1 MTLMVSTTEQMKV
14 FGYTPEGLDQEV
26 EKYTGRAKEDFAE
39 SKLEE
44 KRRANH
50 PLNNVPFFQRPVNA
64 STDDIEISTSDPD
77 VRAFKN
83 KFGETYTIATSPDQ
97 RVEREKLR
105 DGIISSLDGVKGY
118 LENPFL
124 PNKEQV
130 ADFVKGAAVGT
141 LEQIKQSMKSGASYG
156 DIFGTLAGVGA
167 ASTPFKVPEGSL
179 RLFGGVGMK
188 GAAKDKNLK
197 KAIDLLKKEDS
208 YKESGSIPYDAN
220 KKIWSETGWYV
231 DPADGQWRYF
241 IDDTKASLK
250 DLDEISNIN
259 MSLDAR
265 NPTDWKNVKV
275 SDIFDHPEFYE
286 KYPELKNFEIAFYNA
301 KPNREN
307 IKLLGSYDELTN
319 TLEINM
325 GADAHRSMVNGKY
338 VTNVDG
344 LKKTVLHE
352 LQHVIQKKENF
363 VRGTSSGDIPPD
375 LVYNKDRELRG
386 KKKPISKKFDEAEKE
401 LKLTSIQLTKA
412 QKKSRDNPLPGLTT
426 KQEIEIYNR
435 HYSKPDELKQDV
447 TWASTAREY
456 GVPVSIVQKAANRT
470 NLIGRLNRK
479 RIEQRLVSGKLA
491 DDVYDVNRERSKI
504 ETYFYEGAGG
514 EIEAR
519 LTEEMLDPSMT
530 IAQLESGATAK
541 DIFPV
546 DARAGML
553 EKEGN
558 MYQYQG
564 KYGVDPFEY
573 EIKPRRE
580 PESTNLVDT
589 VKKKFGIIDNVKPTE
604 ATSEFDAGSIRIRP
618 KEKPFELEDMY
629 RVDFD
634 WGRLNL
640 TDSQVAELANV
651 ERSVLAA
658 GGGQKAVEAAE
669 KRVQDA
675 IDARIPAIT
684 ESLKDILTT
693 SDKSVVSLDD
703 YKNAVEA
710 TVRFDTVEE
719 AAESISNQ
727 RGLLNKMGPGMM
739 DDMLF
744 DDRSMTAFEQL
755 PDNEIF
761 QYIFDEGLDR
771 ALVDWAVKEEAIRKS
786 YNKYTKAAN
795 KIETPS
801 AGAIRKKQSLTLDDF
816 GYYQDNPATKGREGG
831 EDWVKKQQ
839 RYAEEDAERGGTG
852 ATKKFFNGP
861 TTATLGMMDNDKSLF
876 LDSKFLASLKGA
888 NNEIRDASDS
898 KYQALLKDAQDGGF
912 DPNQKGNKVVVGVNH
927 KGKAYIIEGNT
938 RVAVASEL
946 GIPSVKVEVK
956 YWNGAETVDG
966 PYSPQNILKYASKEP
981 KNFAEGGDTVRPE
994 PRPEAEVDVSPR
1006 AEAGDQFFVEQAERN
1021 KPFPNVKPKPRPD
1034 LDKNK
1039 GRTYDIYSVEID
1051 GRETNVIEFK
1061 DGKRI
1066 SAPQIQ
1072 QMFMEHSSA
1081 SEAYPGKQTSREIS
1095 NFLEKNN
1102 PTYDEFVKHFT
1113 AKRLNKG
1120 GAMMEEQMQM
1130 AFMDEGGLTDDGMD
1144 VDPVS
1149 GNDVPSGSMAEE
1161 VRDDIP
1167 AQLSEGEYV
1176 VPADVVRY
1184 YGVKFFEDLR
1194 ERAKMGL
1201 QEMEMNGRIGGEPVP
1216 AGGPVNNEELSPE
1229 EMQAIQEM
1237 MGMSQ
1242 GGQVRGY
1249 QAAGSV
1255 TANQVEQ
1262 QMLSAGSAAQ
1272 AENYVG
1278 SPLGF
1283 SIFGDS
1289 STGVQNPNQ
1298 QPETPT
1304 FTPITLYNT
1313 AGQTR
1318 TVNSEAEKTKAIA
1331 DKYTMTLSEYNMY
1344 LSKRGGGGGTSI
1356 TPPGGDGDR
1365 EVKPW
1370 GQDLKD
1376 WNDVDDIKQFVA
1388 QAERGNLSGSGRF
1401 LRGAGFAIAGLPG
1414 AMLAGAF
1421 QSFKGLNGLYDM
1433 EAAQIIAEA
1442 KGKAGSKEHADLAV
1456 EIQKGIDTYLE
1467 KGGGLVNL
1475 AYKPRSKNV
1484 MNKVNGVFVGTGYED
1499 VNSWAAGTSKTKRPL
1514 QTKNVDALRTKIQKD
1529 RANKTNLAKAKVTA
1543 IKSEAKRTGKSIAE
1557 IGREKAPSSEAKS
1570 PTQKAK
1576 DEGDPRAGLINKGG
1590 LMTKG
1595 KKK

>member
-1 MTLMVSTTEQMKV
+1 MVSTTEQMESMLPSTDTD
-14 FGYTPEGLDQEV
+14 YYNTPEQNFTAAGFASDSFKE
-26 EKYTGRAKEDFAE
+26 AKERFMDAGKIDVNPDDPAVFTAYKRAVDYLKDTGLAGLGLADTAFKYAVGSVAQAMPTE
-39 SKLEE
+39 QLE
-44 KRRANH
+44 KRLARDLYSMPEAFGGMVGGKN
-50 PLNNVPFFQRPVNA
+50 LTQL
-64 STDDIEISTSDPD
+64 DDAADAFVAGSKKVVDDYLTPDP
-77 VRAFKN
+77 N
-83 KFGETYTIATSPDQ
+83 
-97 RVEREKLR
+97 
-105 DGIISSLDGVKGY
+105 
-118 LENPFL
+118 
-124 PNKEQV
+124 
-130 ADFVKGAAVGT
+130 T
-141 LEQIKQSMKSGASYG
+141 L
-156 DIFGTLAGVGA
+156 F
-167 ASTPFKVPEGSL
+167 
-179 RLFGGVGMK
+179 LFGGVGMK

-352 LQHVIQKKENF
+352 LQHVIQKKESF

-375 LVYNKDRELRG
+375 LVHNKDRELRG
-386 KKKPISKKFDEAEKE
+386 KKKPISKEFDKIKRELNYTDEA
-401 LKLTSIQLTKA
+401 LKINQA
-412 QKKSRDNPLPGLTT
+412 EIRDNPLPGLTIE
-426 KQEIEIYNR
+426 QEIEIYNK
-435 HYSKPDELKQDV
+435 HYSKPDERTDV

-456 GVPVSIVQKAANRT
+456 GVPVSRVQKAAGRT
-470 NLIGRLNRK
+470 NLVARLNKERSK
-479 RIEQRLVSGKLA
+479 QSLIKEKLA
-491 DDVYDVNRERSKI
+491 GDVYGVDKERSKI

-564 KYGVDPFEY
+564 KYGVDPFNY

-589 VKKKFGIIDNVKPTE
+589 VKKKLGLSDNVKPLTTAKKESLSADFQRIIDPSVNDNPDIFKSIFLDDEYAREILAEFRSPTRDITGDPAKLSEVQSLRNEIYGLTQE
-604 ATSEFDAGSIRIRP
+604 ALKDLPEEVTVYRYGPLNKKDGVTSFTLDPLYGGSDP
-618 KEKPFELEDMY
+618 SLHLPWVSGKDYALESYTVKKSDI
-629 RVDFD
+629 
-634 WGRLNL
+634 
-640 TDSQVAELANV
+640 
-651 ERSVLAA
+651 LAA
-658 GGGQKAVEAAE
+658 PDLVRDFGEAE
-669 KRVQDA
+669 V
-675 IDARIPAIT
+675 II
-684 ESLKDILTT
+684 
-693 SDKSVVSLDD
+693 
-703 YKNAVEA
+703 KN
-710 TVRFDTVEE
+710 D
-719 AAESISNQ
+719 
-727 RGLLNKMGPGMM
+727 
-739 DDMLF
+739 
-744 DDRSMTAFEQL
+744 
-755 PDNEIF
+755 
-761 QYIFDEGLDR
+761 
-771 ALVDWAVKEEAIRKS
+771 AVK
-786 YNKYTKAAN
+786 
-795 KIETPS
+795 
-801 AGAIRKKQSLTLDDF
+801 
-816 GYYQDNPATKGREGG
+816 
-831 EDWVKKQQ
+831 
-839 RYAEEDAERGGTG
+839 
-852 ATKKFFNGP
+852 
-861 TTATLGMMDNDKSLF
+861 
-876 LDSKFLASLKGA
+876 
-888 NNEIRDASDS
+888 
-898 KYQALLKDAQDGGF
+898 
-912 DPNQKGNKVVVGVNH
+912 
-927 KGKAYIIEGNT
+927 
-938 RVAVASEL
+938 
-946 GIPSVKVEVK
+946 
-956 YWNGAETVDG
+956 
-966 PYSPQNILKYASKEP
+966 KEP
-981 KNFAEGGDTVRPE
+981 KNFAKGGDTVRPE
-994 PRPEAEVDVSPR
+994 PIDGVDISPR
-1006 AEAGDQFFVEQAERN
+1006 AEAGDQFFVKQAERERAFET
-1021 KPFPNVKPKPRPD
+1021 KPMPRPSMDKSFPNVKPEPRPE
-1034 LDKNK
+1034 
-1039 GRTYDIYSVEID
+1039 GRSEFITRGYEVD
-1051 GRETNVIEFK
+1051 GREIQVGIIKFKGGEEIALDKVLQNIDTKGTANEPVVTKNTMLQVI
-1061 DGKRI
+1061 
-1066 SAPQIQ
+1066 
-1072 QMFMEHSSA
+1072 
-1081 SEAYPGKQTSREIS
+1081 
-1095 NFLEKNN
+1095 NFLKENN
-1102 PTYDEFVKHFT
+1102 PTREEFET
-1113 AKRLNKG
+1113 YWYNKRLNKG
-1120 GAMMEEQMQM
+1120 GAMMDKQMQM

-1149 GNDVPSGSMAEE
+1149 GNDVPSGSMSEE

-1216 AGGPVNNEELSPE
+1216 AGGPINNEELSPE

-1237 MGMSQ
+1237 MGMSE

-1255 TANQVEQ
+1255 TGNQVEQ

-1331 DKYTMTLSEYNMY
+1331 DKYTMTLAEYNMY

-1356 TPPGGDGDR
+1356 TPPGQGEDQ

-1388 QAERGNLSGSGRF
+1388 QAERGNLSGSGSF

-1421 QSFKGLNGLYDM
+1421 QSFKGLNALYDI

-1442 KGKAGSKEHADLAV
+1442 KGKAGSKEHAALADKLKTD
-1456 EIQKGIDTYLE
+1456 ITTYLE
-1467 KGGGLVNL
+1467 KAGGLVNF
-1475 AYKPRSKNV
+1475 AYQPRSKNV

-1499 VNSWAAGTSKTKRPL
+1499 VNSWAAGTSIKPKKPL
-1514 QTKNVDALRTKIQKD
+1514 QTKNVDALRTKMQKD
-1529 RANKTNLAKAKVTA
+1529 KTSKINLAKAKVTG

-1557 IGREKAPSSEAKS
+1557 IGREKAPSSKAKS
-1570 PTQKAK
+1570 ASQQAK

-1595 KKK
+1595 KKKK